1 MHPTN
6 PQNDRVWAES
16 STEVPPRTALKNPAK
31 VMVWGG
37 MSAQGLTELHVV
49 PQNQTVN
56 TEYYVSEILTKT
68 LLPALHRSS
77 RNGSVLERKMVP
89 GMSVP
94 IFMQDGAPAHT
105 SKRSQ
110 EWCRSNLPGFW
121 EKHVWPG
128 NSPDLNPLEN
138 LWGILQQKLD
148 SEEPSTSIEQLTE
161 RLKSAWANIPR
172 ATLEHLVSSMPNR
185 VSKCQAARGEHIGM

>member
-1 MHPTN
+1 
-6 PQNDRVWAES
+6 
-16 STEVPPRTALKNPAK
+16 
-31 VMVWGG
+31 
-37 MSAQGLTELHVV
+37 
-49 PQNQTVN
+49 
-56 TEYYVSEILTKT
+56 
-68 LLPALHRSS
+68 
-77 RNGSVLERKMVP
+77 MVP

-128 NSPDLNPLEN
+128 YSPDLNPLEN

-172 ATLEHLVSSMPNR
+172 ATLEHLMSSMPNR
-185 VSKCQAARGEHIGM
+185 VSKCQAVRGEHIGM